1 MNLDKALREK
11 PRSVNAGSKGVRR
24 IENMVPSVTKAEAPS
39 GLLAVSVSWPKKR
52 QVWVNFFLLEGLKLL
67 LHYKTGEW

>member
-1 MNLDKALREK
+1 
-11 PRSVNAGSKGVRR
+11 
-24 IENMVPSVTKAEAPS
+24 MVPSVTKAEAPS

-52 QVWVNFFLLEGLKLL
+52 QVWVNFFLSEGLKLL